1 MKKVSFTAD
10 SVSKVFNRRVIF
22 EDVSFSLA
30 QSQAVAITGRNG
42 SGKSTLAK
50 IVCALLA
57 PTKGRILCSIDDTDI
72 APEKIYQHVGL
83 VSPYIMMYEEFSGL
97 ENLSVFSRIRNL
109 PGRTNEEAE
118 TLLRK
123 FGIYER
129 RNDEVRTYSS
139 GMKQRLKYA
148 AALLHHPAILVLDEP
163 TANLDEEG
171 TEVVRDTM
179 RVQKEKGILIIATND
194 RDDLEFADH
203 CVDLGISGRRKE
215 QP

>member
-10 SVSKVFNRRVIF
+10 SVSKVFNRRIIF
-22 EDVSFSLA
+22 ENISFSLA
-30 QSQAVAITGRNG
+30 QSRAVAITGRNG

-50 IVCALLA
+50 IVCALLT
-57 PTKGRILCSIDDTDI
+57 PTKGRILCSIDGVEI
-72 APEKIYQHVGL
+72 GVERIYQHVGL

-97 ENLSVFSRIRNL
+97 ENLTVFSRIRNL
-109 PGRTNEEAE
+109 PDWANEEAE
-118 TLLRK
+118 SLLKK
-123 FGIYER
+123 FGIYDR

-148 AALLHHPAILVLDEP
+148 TALLHHPEILVLDEP

-171 TEVVRDTM
+171 IEAVRETM
-179 RVQKEKGILIIATND
+179 RVQKQNGILIIATND
-194 RDDLEFADH
+194 KEDLEFADH
-203 CVDLGISGRRKE
+203 CVDLGINGKKKE